1 MLNKYFR
8 TTEEEN
14 YFSFLRENIITQP
27 EFLYANSN
35 VEEKNQ
41 SLKFAKR
48 QRFPELSMRIIN
60 DKVID
65 RNVSDFT
72 SIRKRQDDSFDAA
85 LEISQPLYSGGSIR
99 GQIRKSLTDKNNSIV
114 ERRGTISELI
124 LDANE
129 IYLAAVKSDILYKRA
144 KEIVNEIDPY
154 MKKVKDRVNLGISDP
169 IELAFFYKIQ

>member
-1 MLNKYFR
+1 
-8 TTEEEN
+8 
-14 YFSFLRENIITQP
+14 
-27 EFLYANSN
+27 
-35 VEEKNQ
+35 
-41 SLKFAKR
+41 
-48 QRFPELSMRIIN
+48 MRIIN

-85 LEISQPLYSGGSIR
+85 WKLQQHSGGSIR

-154 MKKVKDRVNLGISDP
+154 MKKVKDRVNLRISDP
-169 IELAFFYKIQ
+169 IELAFFYKIQWFKVEITTSQNPEK